1 MKISELEASTGVGRH
16 AVRYYERQGLL
27 GEVQRTG
34 GNYRDYP
41 ESLVKE
47 IKLLRSMQA
56 LGFSLTEIR
65 QVLDGLRSSDIDCL
79 DGARLLADKRQRI
92 EEQIRDLREVSRTL
106 RHEQKRLEGR
116 ANRYGKQLD

>member
-1 MKISELEASTGVGRH
+1 LRSPILARRRINHPATG
-16 AVRYYERQGLL
+16 
-27 GEVQRTG
+27 
-34 GNYRDYP
+34 
-41 ESLVKE
+41 K
-47 IKLLRSMQA
+47 IKLLRSMQG
-56 LGFSLTEIR
+56 LGFSLTEIG

-116 ANRYGKQLD
+116 AHRHGKQFDQ